1 MGLAAAAFDRGR
13 RLVLRDQARRQI
25 EQPFREHASALGELL
40 RVSHHR
46 DVVLHA
52 LVRPAARRGDKRELR
67 KHEAEL
73 SEEAQHLAG
82 NHLDIVLTAD
92 DDEARNLVTNEDAVR
107 DRDLVLDAVHSLGH
121 LEIERRCGSPANRRR
136 DDDCIRPMHE
146 SVVDAVELILC
157 VHLRD
162 RAGPSAGLRRLR
174 VVTLA
179 GAELEIVEPNEPRL
193 GAEVSRRLA
202 RKAEQMVGARE
213 ARGGHI
219 HDRRRD
225 AGEAQRPGRALGLA
239 CERMRLVRRLG
250 TPRRRRDVY
259 EHAAALAFHR
269 ENRPPLLLQST
280 PTDTGTPLDLPT
292 VPRPSEGIAVETAF
306 AERPTNVVANIRY
319 RTELSVLERNRNGG
333 GLHLAT
339 LQRRSGEL
347 LGTADVDPV
356 FSISHGVPP
365 TLVLLLKAPR
375 AP

>member
-46 DVVLHA
+46 DVVLHV
-52 LVRPAARRGDKRELR
+52 LVRPAARMGDKRELR

-107 DRDLVLDAVHSLGH
+107 NRDLVLDAVHSLGH

-193 GAEVSRRLA
+193 GAEVSRRLE

-213 ARGGHI
+213 TRVGHI

-225 AGEAQRPGRALGLA
+225 AGEAQRPGRALGPLRLAGISTTVMDMANPRFSGSDHLLGLALKAAADFGAETRLIRLNDLKFRA
-239 CERMRLVRRLG
+239 CEG
-250 TPRRRRDVY
+250 Y
-259 EHAAALAFHR
+259 YSKAAQACTWPCSITQMDAKD
-269 ENRPPLLLQST
+269 E
-280 PTDTGTPLDLPT
+280 LD
-292 VPRPSEGIAVETAF
+292 R
-306 AERPTNVVANIRY
+306 
-319 RTELSVLERNRNGG
+319 
-333 GLHLAT
+333 
-339 LQRRSGEL
+339 
-347 LGTADVDPV
+347 
-356 FSISHGVPP
+356 
-365 TLVLLLKAPR
+365 
-375 AP
+375 